1 MVKMSTFNDP
11 LFSSTH
17 KAQNEF
23 LMLSMYAAA
32 SLYADHA
39 KTRDAGVMYFSSAK
53 QLLGLS
59 LQFLSSSVPDTYSRS
74 TGAFGHC
81 LSGTDIAC
89 VLRSCNR

>member
-1 MVKMSTFNDP
+1 MVKMATFSAPPFNA
-11 LFSSTH
+11 TR

-39 KTRDAGVMYFSSAK
+39 KTREAGGMYFSSAK

-59 LQFLSSSVPDTYSRS
+59 PQFLFLIC
-74 TGAFGHC
+74 A
-81 LSGTDIAC
+81 
-89 VLRSCNR
+89 